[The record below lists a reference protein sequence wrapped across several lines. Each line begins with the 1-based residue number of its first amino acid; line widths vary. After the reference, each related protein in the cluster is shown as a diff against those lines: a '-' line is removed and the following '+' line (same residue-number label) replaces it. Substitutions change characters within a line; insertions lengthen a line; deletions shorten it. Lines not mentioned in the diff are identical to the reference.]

1 MQIGKSRVFALL
13 AVASIVAS
21 ACSSTAATPTAAP
34 AASTGPVATTAP
46 VVTPAGSVAPTPN
59 IDTTVYPRAQ
69 TLYTTGKQWGAPSTW
84 NPLDPNAAMGVV
96 GLQYETLFLY
106 DTFKDTYTPW
116 LALSGSWDSA
126 KTTYTI
132 KTRTGVKWSDGQDFT
147 ADDVAF
153 TIGLA
158 KIKALGSNLWTMVSD
173 ATATDATTVVVKFSK
188 PAYQEWQQWLYN
200 SPIVPKHIWSA
211 KADENILKITNENG
225 VGTGAYTYKTHADD
239 RTVWIKNAN
248 WWATAALNLS
258 VAPTYIVDL
267 VNGAN
272 NVALGQVLQGGID
285 LSNNF
290 LPGVASLVAGGYG
303 VTTYYPSAPYML
315 SGNTAVLVPNTQK
328 KPLDDSAFRK
338 ALATSINVDDIV
350 NKVYGNIVKAS
361 DPTGLLPNFS
371 KYIDTAVTK
380 SLGFSFS
387 TAKAKSMLAAAGYK
401 AGSDGMVTNKD
412 GSALKLTLEVPDGWS
427 DWMQA
432 ESSIAASAK
441 LAGINIDPQ
450 HPDYNTVVADR
461 NRPDSGGV
469 PKFDLIIN
477 NDVQIGNTPWT
488 WYDYVFRL
496 PLPNGAGE
504 NRNFEGY
511 KNDAAWALVQQLDN
525 TPVEDTATMKSLT
538 SKLQTIQL
546 TDMPVIPLW
555 YNGIWSQV
563 NNSVWTN
570 WPAAGNA
577 SADNLPATWNGYW
590 QMGGI
595 LMLTQLKAVTK

>member
-1 MQIGKSRVFALL
+1 
-13 AVASIVAS
+13 
-21 ACSSTAATPTAAP
+21 
-34 AASTGPVATTAP
+34 
-46 VVTPAGSVAPTPN
+46 
-59 IDTTVYPRAQ
+59 
-69 TLYTTGKQWGAPSTW
+69 
-84 NPLDPNAAMGVV
+84 
-96 GLQYETLFLY
+96 
-106 DTFKDTYTPW
+106 
-116 LALSGSWDSA
+116 
-126 KTTYTI
+126 
-132 KTRTGVKWSDGQDFT
+132 
-147 ADDVAF
+147 
-153 TIGLA
+153 
-158 KIKALGSNLWTMVSD
+158 MVSD

-200 SPIVPKHIWSA
+200 SPIVPQHIWST

-225 VGTGAYTYKTHADD
+225 VGTGPYMYKTHADD
-239 RTVWIKNAN
+239 RMVWQKNPA

-303 VTTYYPSAPYML
+303 VTTYYPTAPYML
-315 SGNTAVLVPNTQK
+315 SGNTAVLIPNTQK
-328 KPLDDSAFRK
+328 KPLDDPAFRK
-338 ALATSINVDDIV
+338 ALATSINVSDIV
-350 NKVYGNIVKAS
+350 NKVYGNIVQAS

-401 AGSDGMVTNKD
+401 AGADGMVTNKD
-412 GSALKLTLEVPDGWS
+412 GTALKLTLEVPDGWS
-427 DWMQA
+427 DWMAA

-461 NRPDSGGV
+461 NRPDAGGA

-511 KNDAAWALVQQLDN
+511 KNDAAWALVQKLDN
-525 TPVEDTATMKSLT
+525 TPVEDLATMKSIT
-538 SKLQTIQL
+538 SQLQTIQL

-570 WPAAGNA
+570 WPAVGNKA
-577 SADNLPATWNGYW
+577 ADDLPATWNGYW
-590 QMGGI
+590 QMGAV
-595 LMLTQLKAVTK
+595 LMLTQIKAVPPAK